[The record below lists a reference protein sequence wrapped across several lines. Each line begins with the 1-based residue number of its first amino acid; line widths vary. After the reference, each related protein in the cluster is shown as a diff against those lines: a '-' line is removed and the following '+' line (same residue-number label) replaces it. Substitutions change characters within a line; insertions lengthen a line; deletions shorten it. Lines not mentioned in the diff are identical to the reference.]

1 MLSDAIAISYSRPAV
16 DHGVQLRELGR
27 RKENG
32 SRGKS
37 KLEIGGGWLAE
48 HVGGGDE
55 VEQVVDELQGDV
67 GEENFVSKVVKP
79 GRRCPGASRTGRHRE
94 PRRSLPDIEGVRLR
108 VTWSE
113 RGS

>member
-16 DHGVQLRELGR
+16 DHGVQLRELRG

-37 KLEIGGGWLAE
+37 KLEIGSGWLAK

-67 GEENFVSKVVKP
+67 GDVGEDDFVSKIVKP
-79 GRRCPGASRTGRHRE
+79 GRRCPGASRTGTHRE
-94 PRRSLPDIEGVRLR
+94 PRQSLPDIEGVR
-108 VTWSE
+108 
-113 RGS
+113 

>member
-1 MLSDAIAISYSRPAV
+1 M
-16 DHGVQLRELGR
+16 QLRELGR

-37 KLEIGGGWLAE
+37 KLEIGGGWLAK

-67 GEENFVSKVVKP
+67 GEDNFVLRLSNLEGDAQVLPVQESVVSLDGACLILKVLD
-79 GRRCPGASRTGRHRE
+79 RE
-94 PRRSLPDIEGVRLR
+94 
-108 VTWSE
+108 
-113 RGS
+113 

>member
-1 MLSDAIAISYSRPAV
+1 MPVQMPKSLLGAISYSRPAV
-16 DHGVQLRELGR
+16 DHGVQLRELRR

-55 VEQVVDELQGDV
+55 VEQVVDELQAMLVRTTLCLRLSNLEGDAQV
-67 GEENFVSKVVKP
+67 LPVQEGIVSLDGACLMLKV
-79 GRRCPGASRTGRHRE
+79 
-94 PRRSLPDIEGVRLR
+94 LD
-108 VTWSE
+108 
-113 RGS
+113 

>member
-67 GEENFVSKVVKP
+67 GEDNFVSLRLSNLEGDAQVLPVQE
-79 GRRCPGASRTGRHRE
+79 GIVSLDGAC
-94 PRRSLPDIEGVRLR
+94 LILKMLD
-108 VTWSE
+108 
-113 RGS
+113 RG

>member
-1 MLSDAIAISYSRPAV
+1 MLADAIAISYSRPAV

-37 KLEIGGGWLAE
+37 KLEIGSSWLAE

-55 VEQVVDELQGDV
+55 VEQVVHELQGDV
-67 GEENFVSKVVKP
+67 GEADFVSKVVKP
-79 GRRCPGASRTGRHRE
+79 GRRCPGASRTGK
-94 PRRSLPDIEGVRLR
+94 RRGPQRSSPVMDDGEFKR
-108 VTWSE
+108 V
-113 RGS
+113 